1 MFYKLYVLPTVI
13 EKVGSDHLTLQNLNS
28 CIYSLPLRR
37 FLLENEKSKG
47 NKVWKEMMLEYFG
60 KNLKHE
66 DWGWVVGL
74 KIHCEDWG
82 HDLDSLL
89 QD

>member
-37 FLLENEKSKG
+37 FLLENEKSKAI
-47 NKVWKEMMLEYFG
+47 KYEKR
-60 KNLKHE
+60 
-66 DWGWVVGL
+66 
-74 KIHCEDWG
+74 
-82 HDLDSLL
+82 
-89 QD
+89 